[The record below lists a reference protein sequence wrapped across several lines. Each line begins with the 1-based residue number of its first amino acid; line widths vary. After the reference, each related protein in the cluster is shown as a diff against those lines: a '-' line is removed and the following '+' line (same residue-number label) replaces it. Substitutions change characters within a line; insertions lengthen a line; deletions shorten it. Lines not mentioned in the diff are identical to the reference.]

1 MQYLALIKYILFIS
15 LKLNVIILYTKTH
28 PSNLFFFLEEH
39 IQIWGF

>member
-28 PSNLFFFLEEH
+28 PLNLFFFLEEH